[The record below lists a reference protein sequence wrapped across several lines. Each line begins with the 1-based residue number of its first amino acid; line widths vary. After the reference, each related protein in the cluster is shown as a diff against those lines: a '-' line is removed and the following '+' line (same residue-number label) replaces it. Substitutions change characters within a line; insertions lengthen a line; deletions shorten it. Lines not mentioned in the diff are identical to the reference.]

1 MFTKNNK
8 KSSERELKQELEE
21 KEKCLNKKMEN
32 IGKEKILL
40 KKQKEDL
47 RWR

>member
-21 KEKCLNKKMEN
+21 KEKCLNKKMDEYRKRKN
-32 IGKEKILL
+32 IA
-40 KKQKEDL
+40 
-47 RWR
+47 